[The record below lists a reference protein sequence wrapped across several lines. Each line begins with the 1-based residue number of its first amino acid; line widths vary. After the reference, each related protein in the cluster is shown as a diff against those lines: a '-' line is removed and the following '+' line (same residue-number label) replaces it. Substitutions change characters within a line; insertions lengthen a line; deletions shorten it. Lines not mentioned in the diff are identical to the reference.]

1 MFTEKGDLV
10 KKYFR
15 LCKMK
20 LCCCFVDKQSD
31 ESVMQRR
38 QSYVEMKIDDAF
50 NDGENVTSGIGDVN
64 RVDGGG
70 GDEYHQ
76 L

>member
-1 MFTEKGDLV
+1 
-10 KKYFR
+10 
-15 LCKMK
+15 
-20 LCCCFVDKQSD
+20 
-31 ESVMQRR
+31 MQRR
-38 QSYVEMKIDDAF
+38 QLYVEMKIDDAF

>member
-1 MFTEKGDLV
+1 MFDL
-10 KKYFR
+10 
-15 LCKMK
+15 K
-20 LCCCFVDKQSD
+20 LYCCFVDNRSD

-38 QSYVEMKIDDAF
+38 ESYVEMKVGDDAF

-64 RVDGGG
+64 RVVGGG
-70 GDEYHQ
+70 GDEYHR